1 MSEEKV
7 IDFASAGD
15 KHRHNRANDE
25 KDAKAE
31 ALRQRFAQALPDK
44 PTPVKDYLK
53 RKRAKKKR

>member
-1 MSEEKV
+1 MSEQKV

-15 KHRHNRANDE
+15 KHRHNRVNDE